1 MPKLLLALAI
11 AWFGWWLWQGP
22 KRVHTSGR
30 RPNAPPRPPAPVR
43 PTDQASALAIL
54 GLDGHASDD
63 DIRAAHRRLLRSVHP
78 DHGGSADLA
87 QRVNA
92 ARDTLLRRP
101 D

>member
-1 MPKLLLALAI
+1 VPKLLLALAI

-30 RPNAPPRPPAPVR
+30 RPASPPPPAPP
-43 PTDQASALAIL
+43 PTDQAAALAIL
-54 GLDGHASDD
+54 GLGTSASDD

-87 QRVNA
+87 QQVNA
-92 ARDTLLRRP
+92 ARDVLLRRP